1 MLAAKIGIGGD
12 RRKSIN
18 RSDSIY
24 HSSRTIGASR
34 ADLEPLFPAA
44 VEETLKRLSSPA
56 AEWTRYGESK
66 LKRGDVDLLNAD
78 LWAMVR

>member
-1 MLAAKIGIGGD
+1 VLAAKIGIGGD

-34 ADLEPLFPAA
+34 ADLEPPLPAA
-44 VEETLKRLSSPA
+44 VEETPRRLSSLAP
-56 AEWTRYGESK
+56 EWTPYPRIQTE
-66 LKRGDVDLLNAD
+66 
-78 LWAMVR
+78 M